1 MTFNLTCYS
10 LTMHLKSMLTGKFHS
25 KEYQLR
31 LAKFLDLCDAVD
43 QTFVDMCHWFHR
55 PKTHLEHFARYMQLQ
70 SMRMRWSLR
79 KWHSLDA
86 VKAVL
91 KGVTN
96 FNELIQPFVPHE
108 TDYIHGLGA
117 MKVVL
122 KMEQAMYHQLCELYT
137 ASMSEDNM
145 EIACFIQSTALPS
158 HSRYVKYAQNHV
170 VRLARLYGIDEA
182 NAPSTIQMTADS
194 HYDQLTMRPT
204 ITKMLDYFY
213 NRDRVK
219 VNPPNLNNPEAF
231 EVNVDMSWIMS

>member
-1 MTFNLTCYS
+1 MSSQPTCDS
-10 LTMHLKSMLTGKFHS
+10 LTMHLKTIHVGNFCS
-25 KEYQLR
+25 KEYQLK
-31 LAKFLDLCDAVD
+31 LAKFLDLCASVD

-55 PKTHLEHFARYMQLQ
+55 PKTHLEHFARYMHLQ
-70 SMRMRWSLR
+70 SMRMRWLLR
-79 KWHSLDA
+79 KWHSLDV

-91 KGVTN
+91 KDAAN

-117 MKVVL
+117 MKVML
-122 KMEQAMYHQLCELYT
+122 KMEQVMYHQLCELYL
-137 ASMSEDNM
+137 ASMIEDNV
-145 EIACFIQSTALPS
+145 ELACLIQSIALPS

-194 HYDQLTMRPT
+194 NYDQLTMRPT
-204 ITKMLDYFY
+204 TTKMLNYFY
-213 NRDRVK
+213 DRDRVK
-219 VNPPNLNNPEAF
+219 MNPPSLNNPEAF